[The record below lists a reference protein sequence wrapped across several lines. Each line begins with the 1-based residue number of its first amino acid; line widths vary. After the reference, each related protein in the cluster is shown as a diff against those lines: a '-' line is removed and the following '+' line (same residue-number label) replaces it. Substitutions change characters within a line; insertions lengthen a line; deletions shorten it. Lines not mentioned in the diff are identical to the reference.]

1 MHNVLNMLKQYF
13 PKGSKIVELGCGKGE
28 FITMVIDDNYFNI
41 RGFDEAYDSNDN
53 PFIEKR
59 YVTESDTLA
68 ADLVVMRH
76 VLEHIQ
82 NPYKFLHML
91 RKVFGNTAIFIEVP
105 DLSWTLSTQSYFD
118 ITYEHVNYFTPKT
131 LKFLFNNQYMDQ
143 GIIFN
148 GQYQYIISN
157 LGSLNSAF
165 DNVFRHGN
173 WEYSSFEALFP
184 EMLSK
189 LYKIEQVC
197 LNKRVFLWGAATKGC
212 LFALHSSRSSTCTFK
227 IEFAVDINLAKVG
240 KFIPGTDI
248 EIKNTASFLKTVKN
262 LDCVIVA
269 NPIYLQEVR
278 NHIFSK
284 RPDLN
289 SVTIIS
295 L

>member
-1 MHNVLNMLKQYF
+1 M
-13 PKGSKIVELGCGKGE
+13 
-28 FITMVIDDNYFNI
+28 
-41 RGFDEAYDSNDN
+41 
-53 PFIEKR
+53 
-59 YVTESDTLA
+59 
-68 ADLVVMRH
+68 
-76 VLEHIQ
+76 
-82 NPYKFLHML
+82 
-91 RKVFGNTAIFIEVP
+91 
-105 DLSWTLSTQSYFD
+105 SWTLSTQSYFD

-131 LKFLFNNQYMDQ
+131 LKFLFNDQYMDQ

-212 LFALHSSRSSTCTFK
+212 LFALHSSRSNTCTFK

-278 NHIFSK
+278 SYFFK
-284 RPDLN
+284 P
-289 SVTIIS
+289 
-295 L
+295 